1 LLESVV
7 PDPNVFRERAQR
19 CRELLNVAAAPEVIE
34 QLTVWSR
41 EFDADADKLDTE
53 LAAARRALRQSTKRI
68 A

>member
-1 LLESVV
+1 
-7 PDPNVFRERAQR
+7 VFRERAQR

-34 QLTVWSR
+34 QLRVWSR